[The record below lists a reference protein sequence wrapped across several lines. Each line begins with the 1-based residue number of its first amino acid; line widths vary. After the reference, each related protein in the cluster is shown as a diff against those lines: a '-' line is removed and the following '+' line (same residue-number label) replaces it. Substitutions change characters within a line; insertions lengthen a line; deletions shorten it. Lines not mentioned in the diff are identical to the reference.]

1 MEVES
6 RIGSSI
12 AALRHRARLTEAE
25 LARLAGT
32 PVSTVLGIEL
42 GTIEPPPV
50 LVGRLTAAIASRLR
64 DEPA

>member
-6 RIGSSI
+6 RIGMSL
-12 AALRHRARLTEAE
+12 AALRRRAGLTEAE

-42 GTIEPPPV
+42 GTIEPPRA
-50 LVGRLTAAIASRLR
+50 LVGRLTGAIASRLR
-64 DEPA
+64 DELG